1 MKKKMRVLS
10 LALAAV
16 MTVSL
21 FAGCNGS
28 SGSGTAGSS
37 GSIKVGLL
45 APATGEVAEYGIAV
59 SNGVQ
64 LYISEINA
72 KGGVNGK
79 QIELVTYDE
88 EGNEAKALTG
98 YSSLVD
104 QGVTAIIGDVTTAP
118 TAAVV
123 VESQQDNMPMIT
135 ASATAEKI
143 TCKLDDNGNVVS
155 VYKNMFRSCFI
166 DPFQGEKM
174 ASFASEK
181 LSAKTAAVLYNS
193 GSDYSVGLYKAFV
206 AKAKELGLEVVAE
219 ESYGKDAVDFQAQ
232 LTNIASKKPDVL
244 FVPDYYKVL
253 ANVAPQAKSAGVTA
267 TLLGGDGWAS
277 IMDVIQDPSVLQGSY
292 FCSGY
297 STQDT
302 SEAVQTFLKNYKAKY
317 NDEPNMFAAQ
327 AYDAAAILCA
337 ALAKAEEANL
347 TAGSDEYKQAVID
360 AMKATDMDC
369 VTGHITFDDYN
380 NPQKTA
386 VIINIA
392 DGEAKF
398 LGNY

>member
-219 ESYGKDAVDFQAQ
+219 ER
-232 LTNIASKKPDVL
+232 
-244 FVPDYYKVL
+244 
-253 ANVAPQAKSAGVTA
+253 
-267 TLLGGDGWAS
+267 
-277 IMDVIQDPSVLQGSY
+277 
-292 FCSGY
+292 
-297 STQDT
+297 
-302 SEAVQTFLKNYKAKY
+302 
-317 NDEPNMFAAQ
+317 
-327 AYDAAAILCA
+327 
-337 ALAKAEEANL
+337 
-347 TAGSDEYKQAVID
+347 
-360 AMKATDMDC
+360 C
-369 VTGHITFDDYN
+369 V
-380 NPQKTA
+380 
-386 VIINIA
+386 
-392 DGEAKF
+392 
-398 LGNY
+398 

>member
-1 MKKKMRVLS
+1 MKKKMRILS
-10 LALAAV
+10 LVLAVV

-21 FAGCNGS
+21 FAGCSGNG
-28 SGSGTAGSS
+28 GSAG
-37 GSIKVGLL
+37 GSDTIKVGLL

-59 SNGVQ
+59 SNGAK
-64 LYISEINA
+64 LYISELNE
-72 KGGVNGK
+72 KGGINGK
-79 QIELVTYDE
+79 KIELVSYDE
-88 EGNEAKALTG
+88 EGDEAKALTG

-143 TCKLDDNGNVVS
+143 TCKLDDNGNVLS

-174 ASFASEK
+174 ASFAFEK
-181 LSAKTAAVLYNS
+181 LNAKTAAVLYNS

-219 ESYGKDAVDFQAQ
+219 ESYGTDAVDFQAQ

-244 FVPDYYKVL
+244 FVPDYYKTIAL
-253 ANVAPQAKSAGVTA
+253 IAQQAKNAGLTA
-267 TLLGGDGWAS
+267 SMLGGDGWAS
-277 IMDVIQDPSVLQGSY
+277 IMDVIQDASLLNGAY

-302 SEAVQTFLKNYKAKY
+302 SEAVQTFLTNYKAKY
-317 NDEPNMFAAQ
+317 DSEPNMFAAQ

-337 ALAKAEEANL
+337 ALAKAEEQKL

-386 VIINIA
+386 VIINI
-392 DGEAKF
+392 DGGEAKF
-398 LGNY
+398 WGNY

>member
-1 MKKKMRVLS
+1 MKKYIRVLS

-21 FAGCNGS
+21 FGGCKNSNAGNEGT
-28 SGSGTAGSS
+28 SG
-37 GSIKVGLL
+37 GSIKVGVL

-59 SNGVQ
+59 SNGVT
-64 LYISEINA
+64 LYVDEINA

-79 QIELVTYDE
+79 KIELVTYDE
-88 EGNEAKALTG
+88 EGNEAKAITG
-98 YSSLVD
+98 YNSLVD
-104 QGVTAIIGDVTTAP
+104 QDVAAIIGDVTTAP

-143 TCKLDDNGNVVS
+143 TCKLDKDGKVVS
-155 VYKNMFRSCFI
+155 VYNNMFRSCFI

-193 GSDYSVGLYKAFV
+193 GSDYSIGLYKAFV

-232 LTNIASKKPDVL
+232 LTNIAAKKPDVL

-253 ANVAPQAKSAGVTA
+253 ANVAPQAKSVGVTA
-267 TLLGGDGWAS
+267 TLLGGDG
-277 IMDVIQDPSVLQGSY
+277 
-292 FCSGY
+292 
-297 STQDT
+297 
-302 SEAVQTFLKNYKAKY
+302 
-317 NDEPNMFAAQ
+317 
-327 AYDAAAILCA
+327 
-337 ALAKAEEANL
+337 
-347 TAGSDEYKQAVID
+347 
-360 AMKATDMDC
+360 
-369 VTGHITFDDYN
+369 
-380 NPQKTA
+380 
-386 VIINIA
+386 
-392 DGEAKF
+392 
-398 LGNY
+398 

>member
-1 MKKKMRVLS
+1 MKKKIRILS

-21 FAGCNGS
+21 FVGCNGNNGGAD
-28 SGSGTAGSS
+28 GSET
-37 GSIKVGLL
+37 IKVGLL

-59 SNGVQ
+59 SNGAK
-64 LYISEINA
+64 LYISELNE
-72 KGGVNGK
+72 KGGINGK
-79 QIELVTYDE
+79 KIELVSYDE

-143 TCKLDDNGNVVS
+143 TCKLDDSGNVVS

-181 LSAKTAAVLYNS
+181 LNAKTAAVLYNS

-244 FVPDYYKVL
+244 FVPDYHKVL

-267 TLLGGDGWAS
+267 TLLGGDGWATV
-277 IMDVIQDPSVLQGSY
+277 MDVIQDSSVLEGAY

-317 NDEPNMFAAQ
+317 NIEPNMFAAQ

-337 ALAKAEEANL
+337 ALSKAEEAKL

-360 AMKATDMDC
+360 AMRATDMDC

-398 LGNY
+398 WGNY

>member
-1 MKKKMRVLS
+1 MKKKMRILS
-10 LALAAV
+10 LVLAAV

-21 FAGCNGS
+21 FAGCSGNG
-28 SGSGTAGSS
+28 GSAG
-37 GSIKVGLL
+37 GSDTIKVGLL

-59 SNGVQ
+59 SNGAK
-64 LYISEINA
+64 LYISELNE
-72 KGGVNGK
+72 KGGINGK
-79 QIELVTYDE
+79 KIELVSYDE

-143 TCKLDDNGNVVS
+143 TCKLDDNGNVLS

-174 ASFASEK
+174 ASFAFEK
-181 LSAKTAAVLYNS
+181 LNAKTAAVLYNS

-244 FVPDYYKVL
+244 FVPDYYKTIAL
-253 ANVAPQAKSAGVTA
+253 IAQQAKNAGLTA
-267 TLLGGDGWAS
+267 SMLGGDGWAS
-277 IMDVIQDPSVLQGSY
+277 IMDVIQDASLLNGAY

-302 SEAVQTFLKNYKAKY
+302 SEAVQTFLTNYKAKY
-317 NDEPNMFAAQ
+317 DSEPNMFAAQ

-337 ALAKAEEANL
+337 ALAKAEEQKL

-386 VIINIA
+386 VIINI
-392 DGEAKF
+392 DGGEAKF
-398 LGNY
+398 WGNY

>member
-1 MKKKMRVLS
+1 MKKKIRILS

-21 FAGCNGS
+21 FAGCNGNNGGAG
-28 SGSGTAGSS
+28 GSET
-37 GSIKVGLL
+37 IKVGLL

-59 SNGVQ
+59 SNGAQ

-143 TCKLDDNGNVVS
+143 TCKFDDSGNVVS

-181 LSAKTAAVLYNS
+181 LNAKTAAVLYNS
-193 GSDYSVGLYKAFV
+193 GSDYSVGLYKAFI
-206 AKAKELGLEVVAE
+206 AKAKELNLEVVAE

-277 IMDVIQDPSVLQGSY
+277 VMDVIQDSSVLECAY

-317 NDEPNMFAAQ
+317 NVEPNMFAAQ

-337 ALAKAEEANL
+337 ALSKAEEAKL

-360 AMKATDMDC
+360 AMRATDMDC

-398 LGNY
+398 WGNY

>member
-1 MKKKMRVLS
+1 MKKKIRILS

-21 FAGCNGS
+21 FAGCNGNNGGAG
-28 SGSGTAGSS
+28 GSET
-37 GSIKVGLL
+37 IKVGLL

-59 SNGVQ
+59 SNGAK
-64 LYISEINA
+64 LYISELNE
-72 KGGVNGK
+72 KGGINGK
-79 QIELVTYDE
+79 KIELVSYDE

-143 TCKLDDNGNVVS
+143 TCKLDDSGNVVS

-181 LSAKTAAVLYNS
+181 LNAKTAAVLYNS

-244 FVPDYYKVL
+244 FVPDYHKVL

-267 TLLGGDGWAS
+267 TLLGGDGWATV
-277 IMDVIQDPSVLQGSY
+277 MDVIQDSSVLEGAY

-317 NDEPNMFAAQ
+317 NIEPNMFAAQ

-337 ALAKAEEANL
+337 ALSKAEEAKL

-360 AMKATDMDC
+360 AMRATDMDC

-398 LGNY
+398 WGNY

>member
-1 MKKKMRVLS
+1 MKKKMRILSLVLS
-10 LALAAV
+10 VV

-21 FAGCNGS
+21 FAGCSGNG
-28 SGSGTAGSS
+28 GSAG
-37 GSIKVGLL
+37 GSDTIKVGLL

-59 SNGVQ
+59 SNGAK
-64 LYISEINA
+64 LYISELNE
-72 KGGVNGK
+72 KGGINGK
-79 QIELVTYDE
+79 KIELVSYDE

-143 TCKLDDNGNVVS
+143 TCKLDDNGNVLS

-174 ASFASEK
+174 ASFAFEK
-181 LSAKTAAVLYNS
+181 LNAKTAAVLYNS

-244 FVPDYYKVL
+244 FVPDYYKTIAL
-253 ANVAPQAKSAGVTA
+253 IAQQAKNAGLTA
-267 TLLGGDGWAS
+267 SMLGGDGWAS
-277 IMDVIQDPSVLQGSY
+277 IMDVIQDASLLNGAY

-302 SEAVQTFLKNYKAKY
+302 SEAVQTFLTNYKAKY
-317 NDEPNMFAAQ
+317 DSEPNMFAAQ

-337 ALAKAEEANL
+337 ALAKAEEQKL

-386 VIINIA
+386 VIINI
-392 DGEAKF
+392 DGGEAKF
-398 LGNY
+398 WGNY

>member
-1 MKKKMRVLS
+1 MKKKIRILS

-21 FAGCNGS
+21 FAGCNGNNGGAD
-28 SGSGTAGSS
+28 GSET
-37 GSIKVGLL
+37 IKVGLL

-59 SNGVQ
+59 SNGAK
-64 LYISEINA
+64 LYISELNE
-72 KGGVNGK
+72 KGGINGK
-79 QIELVTYDE
+79 KIELVSYDE

-143 TCKLDDNGNVVS
+143 TCKLDDSGNVVS

-181 LSAKTAAVLYNS
+181 LNAKTAAVLYNS

-244 FVPDYYKVL
+244 FVPDYHKVL

-267 TLLGGDGWAS
+267 TLLGGDGWATV
-277 IMDVIQDPSVLQGSY
+277 MDVIQDSSVLEGAY

-317 NDEPNMFAAQ
+317 NIEPNMFAAQ

-337 ALAKAEEANL
+337 ALSKAEEAKL

-360 AMKATDMDC
+360 AMRATDMDC

-398 LGNY
+398 WGNY

>member
-1 MKKKMRVLS
+1 MKKKMRILSLVLS
-10 LALAAV
+10 VV

-21 FAGCNGS
+21 FAGCSGNG
-28 SGSGTAGSS
+28 GSAG
-37 GSIKVGLL
+37 GSDTIKVGLL

-59 SNGVQ
+59 SNGAK
-64 LYISEINA
+64 LYISELNE
-72 KGGVNGK
+72 KGGINGK
-79 QIELVTYDE
+79 KIELVSYDE
-88 EGNEAKALTG
+88 EGDEAKALTG

-143 TCKLDDNGNVVS
+143 TCKLDDNGNVLS

-174 ASFASEK
+174 ASFAFEK
-181 LSAKTAAVLYNS
+181 LNAKTAAVLYNS

-219 ESYGKDAVDFQAQ
+219 ESYGTDAVDFQAQ

-244 FVPDYYKVL
+244 FVPDYYKTIAL
-253 ANVAPQAKSAGVTA
+253 IAQQAKNAGLTA
-267 TLLGGDGWAS
+267 SMLGGDGWAS
-277 IMDVIQDPSVLQGSY
+277 IMDVIQDASLLNGAY

-302 SEAVQTFLKNYKAKY
+302 SEAVQTFLTNYKAKY
-317 NDEPNMFAAQ
+317 DSEPNMFAAQ

-337 ALAKAEEANL
+337 ALAKAEEQKL

-386 VIINIA
+386 VIINI
-392 DGEAKF
+392 DGGEAKF
-398 LGNY
+398 WGNY